1 MNLKLVKVIIVL
13 PGTVLVYIPG
23 VLIWLV
29 AEWGTTISLPSVT
42 QPRFWGA
49 LVLGASGFALA
60 AWTVRLF
67 RTFGEGTP
75 APWDPTKRLI
85 VLGPYRHVRNPMIT
99 SVLLMLGSEALF
111 FFSWHLAVW
120 MLVFFLVTPYIF
132 HLWRSGSS
140 NGDSATT
147 TASTRQTYRA
157 GYRGGVPGIQLGVD
171 RRGTVILRSSKIN
184 GLVKSAIAAD
194 LSMRL
199 ASGQSHHDKDTVL
212 SPVRRCENHRSP
224 SFSRS

>member
-42 QPRFWGA
+42 QPRFWYA

-67 RTFGEGTP
+67 QTFGEGTP

-99 SVLLMLGSEALF
+99 SVLLMLGSEVLF

-120 MLVFFLVTPYIF
+120 MLVFFLGNAIYFPFVEERELERRF
-132 HLWRSGSS
+132 
-140 NGDSATT
+140 GDDYRLYKANVPRWIPRWSPWN
-147 TASTRQTYRA
+147 ST
-157 GYRGGVPGIQLGVD
+157 
-171 RRGTVILRSSKIN
+171 
-184 GLVKSAIAAD
+184 
-194 LSMRL
+194 
-199 ASGQSHHDKDTVL
+199 
-212 SPVRRCENHRSP
+212 
-224 SFSRS
+224 